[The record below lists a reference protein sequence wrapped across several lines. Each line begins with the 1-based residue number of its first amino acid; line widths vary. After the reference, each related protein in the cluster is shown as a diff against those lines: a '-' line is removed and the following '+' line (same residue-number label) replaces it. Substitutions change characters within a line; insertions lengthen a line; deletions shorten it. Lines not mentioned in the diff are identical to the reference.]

1 MEFLDTKLSKK
12 SSVDPLVPRFK
23 FVHKLQ
29 CFQGFLRPKKN
40 VFRDLV
46 VNLAEM
52 SKDFLISMSIF
63 FKITETKLI
72 QSLFVTFE

>member
-1 MEFLDTKLSKK
+1 MLTKIFEAKK
-12 SSVDPLVPRFK
+12 K
-23 FVHKLQ
+23 H
-29 CFQGFLRPKKN
+29 

-72 QSLFVTFE
+72 QSLFVTFK

>member
-1 MEFLDTKLSKK
+1 MSKK

-29 CFQGFLRPKKN
+29 CFQGFLRLKKN

-52 SKDFLISMSIF
+52 SKDFLIFMSIF